1 MVLFYCPGYGVKLS
15 YHYSTGRIT
24 GESETSRPGIKNYGG
39 MTMEWLKNIL
49 EKAELTE
56 DGKINIEKT
65 MGEIQ
70 KEFPLHIS

>member
-1 MVLFYCPGYGVKLS
+1 
-15 YHYSTGRIT
+15 
-24 GESETSRPGIKNYGG
+24 
-39 MTMEWLKNIL
+39 MEWLKNIL